1 MPGGILLIGTMQVIV
16 FLNYPDGNTL
26 MKFFINSNAM
36 KFESLKKLS
45 LGKKIV
51 IATIIAIL
59 AQAFGIIFL

>member
-1 MPGGILLIGTMQVIV
+1 MLAIV
-16 FLNYPDGNTL
+16 FQNYPDGNIL
-26 MKFFINSNAM
+26 MKFFINFIGL

-51 IATIIAIL
+51 IATVFAIL

>member
-1 MPGGILLIGTMQVIV
+1 MLVIV
-16 FLNYPDGNTL
+16 FQNYPDGNIL
-26 MKFFINSNAM
+26 MKFFINFIGL

-51 IATIIAIL
+51 IATVFAIL

>member
-1 MPGGILLIGTMQVIV
+1 MLVIV
-16 FLNYPDGNTL
+16 FQNYPDGNIL
-26 MKFFINSNAM
+26 MKIFINFIIL

-51 IATIIAIL
+51 IATVFAIL